1 MGFRSSYS
9 YQIRSSDGT
18 VGYVGRCKGKYVFT
32 PLTYP
37 EFAAAMLMA
46 RDLNK
51 RTSNEHEVYPV
62 KKRKHVNGRYGP
74 MRRSAI
80 APVKGD
86 AFGLPKEEDEQ
97 PPEVIEQKQY
107 DSKDETD
114 AAFDAADAEENMRRA
129 RLEELARLMPPPEV
143 EVEECY

>member
-1 MGFRSSYS
+1 MSFRSSYD

-18 VGYVGRCKGKYVFT
+18 AGYVGRCQGKYVFT

-62 KKRKHVNGRYGP
+62 KKRRKVNGRYGP

-86 AFGLPKEEDEQ
+86 AYGPPKAEDEQ
-97 PPEVIEQKQY
+97 PPVIEQKQ
-107 DSKDETD
+107 DSAKDEGVPE
-114 AAFDAADAEENMRRA
+114 FDPVSAEEKARRA
-129 RLEELARLMPPPEV
+129 RLEELSRLMPEPEV

>member
-1 MGFRSSYS
+1 MSFRSSYN

-62 KKRKHVNGRYGP
+62 NKRKKTNGTGKP
-74 MRRSAI
+74 SSRRR
-80 APVKGD
+80 
-86 AFGLPKEEDEQ
+86 
-97 PPEVIEQKQY
+97 
-107 DSKDETD
+107 DS
-114 AAFDAADAEENMRRA
+114 RSR
-129 RLEELARLMPPPEV
+129 
-143 EVEECY
+143 